1 MQLTTNNRTEHQVSQ
16 QVPRGCPAGDYHCPH
31 SCCAILHFP
40 FPRPPASKCT
50 VGLYHILYLHILYLY
65 PIKPHLI
72 ILLLSRIR
80 VCTALYVLNERNS
93 GHITDVWAKKGRAEP
108 GLVDMWAA
116 DNIYADGEY
125 VAVNVPVSVT
135 VSVPV
140 GVPVSV
146 PVGQ

>member
-1 MQLTTNNRTEHQVSQ
+1 M
-16 QVPRGCPAGDYHCPH
+16 
-31 SCCAILHFP
+31 
-40 FPRPPASKCT
+40 
-50 VGLYHILYLHILYLY
+50 
-65 PIKPHLI
+65 
-72 ILLLSRIR
+72 
-80 VCTALYVLNERNS
+80 
-93 GHITDVWAKKGRAEP
+93 
-108 GLVDMWAA
+108 DMWAA

>member
-1 MQLTTNNRTEHQVSQ
+1 M
-16 QVPRGCPAGDYHCPH
+16 
-31 SCCAILHFP
+31 
-40 FPRPPASKCT
+40 
-50 VGLYHILYLHILYLY
+50 
-65 PIKPHLI
+65 
-72 ILLLSRIR
+72 
-80 VCTALYVLNERNS
+80 YVLNERNS